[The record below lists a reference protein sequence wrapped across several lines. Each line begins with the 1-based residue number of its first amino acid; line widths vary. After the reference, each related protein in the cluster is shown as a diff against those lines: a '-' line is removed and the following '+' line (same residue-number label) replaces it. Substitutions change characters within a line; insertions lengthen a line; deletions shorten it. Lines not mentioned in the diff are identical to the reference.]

1 MAREQRE
8 RMLAMVTWITQL
20 EWQMD
25 RQLLMEWRRMKAD
38 WYRQTRRRKAL
49 NALRQQN
56 VKTVMP

>member
-25 RQLLMEWRRMKAD
+25 RQLLLEWRRMKAE
-38 WYRQTRRRKAL
+38 WYRQMRRSKSSKVSRF
-49 NALRQQN
+49 
-56 VKTVMP
+56 

>member
-25 RQLLMEWRRMKAD
+25 RQLLLEWRRMKAE
-38 WYRQTRRRKAL
+38 WYRAMRRRRGFKVSSF
-49 NALRQQN
+49 QGFK
-56 VKTVMP
+56 V